1 MKRKTLIHALSVLLV
16 LLLVV
21 VSGCSGGG
29 QQASAPEPAE
39 NTGNTSGEAAP
50 SAASSFPEK
59 DITVVVPHD
68 AGGGIDTYARA
79 IVPFVQKHLPKEV
92 NIVVENRPG
101 ASGVTGSN
109 GIYTAEPDG
118 YTLGFVEPGGLYV
131 QQKLVEVQYDVTKFN
146 WLGQLRYEPLVAF
159 TTKTSKIQSFED
171 LKNNKVAVSVPQ
183 KRTAAGIGAVIAFDQ
198 LGIDYGVLAGTG
210 TGDAVTATLRG
221 DADIHLNNTGGVI
234 SNVDD
239 GDLIP
244 MVVFSDEPYAPW
256 PDAPTIADLGHPEM
270 ANVGVFM
277 AALTA
282 PPGVPEDVLAILREA
297 TDKAMA
303 DPEFLKWSEESKRP
317 IVTANG
323 EETTKN
329 VNEIAAS
336 YEQYMDIVKKV
347 FE

>member
-29 QQASAPEPAE
+29 QQASAPEPSAE
-39 NTGNTSGEAAP
+39 SAGGGEA
-50 SAASSFPEK
+50 AASSFPEK
-59 DITVVVPHD
+59 DITIVVPHD

-79 IVPFVQKHLPKEV
+79 IAPFVQKHLPKEV

-171 LKNNKVAVSVPQ
+171 LKNNEVAVSVPQ
-183 KRTAAGIGAVIAFDQ
+183 KRTAAGIGAVVAFDQ

-234 SNVDD
+234 SNVED

-244 MVVFSDEPYAPW
+244 MVVFSDEPYSPW
-256 PDAPTIADLGHPEM
+256 PDAPTIADLGHPEI

-282 PPGVPEDVLAILREA
+282 PPGIPEDVLNILREA
-297 TDKAMA
+297 TSKAMA

-317 IVTANG
+317 IVTADWEG
-323 EETTKN
+323 TTEN
-329 VNEIAAS
+329 VNKIAAS
-336 YEQYMDIVKKV
+336 YDQYMDIVQKIFK
-347 FE
+347 